1 MTRVIG
7 IVSGKGGAGKTT
19 TAINLSLAL
28 MNRGKSV
35 TLIDA
40 NVNAPNVG
48 LHLGM
53 DFNPVTI
60 EDILS
65 GGAYWPQ
72 TIYVHPSGLRIIPAN
87 ISIDKERV
95 ALSELK
101 NHIHKFF
108 GDSDYVVIDCAPGL
122 GEDFSSVVGACD
134 EFLVV
139 TNAEIPAV
147 TDAYRALRSIRKAGG
162 NVLGVVVNKFE
173 GGADDLGIDE
183 MERFFNHRV
192 ISIIPHDRNVRRSVQ
207 RQNPLMSAKPRSRAS
222 RAFKRL
228 AARLENAKHDD
239 IIDKFLDVFG
249 F

>member
-28 MNRGKSV
+28 LKMGRSV

-65 GGAYWPQ
+65 GDAYWPQ
-72 TIYVHPSGLRIIPAN
+72 SVHIHSSGLRIIPAN

-122 GEDFSSVVGACD
+122 GEDFSSVVSACD

-147 TDAYRALRSIRKAGG
+147 TDAYRALRSIRNRGG
-162 NVLGVVVNKFE
+162 KILGVVVNRFH
-173 GGADDLGIDE
+173 GDSDDLDIDE
-183 MERFFNHRV
+183 MEKFFNHRV
-192 ISIIPHDRNVRRSVQ
+192 ISVIPHDRNVRRSVQ
-207 RQNPLMSAKPRSRAS
+207 RQTPLMVAKPRSRAS

-228 AARLENAKHDD
+228 AAHLENTTHNDA
-239 IIDKFLDVFG
+239 IDKFLDVVG